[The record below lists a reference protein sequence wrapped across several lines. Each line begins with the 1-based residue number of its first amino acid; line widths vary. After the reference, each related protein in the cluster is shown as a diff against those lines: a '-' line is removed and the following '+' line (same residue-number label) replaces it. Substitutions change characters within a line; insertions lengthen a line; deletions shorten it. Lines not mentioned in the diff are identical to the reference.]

1 MQKRKL
7 GKSNLE
13 VSAIGL
19 GCMGLGLSYH
29 RGPAPDRNAMI
40 ALIRKA
46 VELGVTF
53 FDTAEVYGP
62 FINEELVGEAL
73 FPFRK
78 EVVIATK
85 FGSNFENGKPTGLNS
100 RPERIRQVAEES
112 LKRLKSESI
121 DLFYQHR
128 FDPDVPIED
137 VAGTMKDLIRQGKVN
152 HFGLCEVGAPTIRR
166 AHAVEPLT
174 AVQSD

>member
-1 MQKRKL
+1 
-7 GKSNLE
+7 
-13 VSAIGL
+13 
-19 GCMGLGLSYH
+19 MGMSYH

-46 VELGVTF
+46 VELGVTL

-85 FGSNFENGKPTGLNS
+85 FGSNIENGKSTGLNS
-100 RPERIRQVAEES
+100 RPEHISKLPKNRSNDSNPKAS
-112 LKRLKSESI
+112 TFSTST
-121 DLFYQHR
+121 
-128 FDPDVPIED
+128 
-137 VAGTMKDLIRQGKVN
+137 A
-152 HFGLCEVGAPTIRR
+152 
-166 AHAVEPLT
+166 LT
-174 AVQSD
+174 LTCQLRTWRGP

>member
-19 GCMGLGLSYH
+19 GCMGMSYH
-29 RGPAPDRNAMI
+29 RGPVPDRNAMI

-46 VELGVTF
+46 VELGVTL

-85 FGSNFENGKPTGLNS
+85 FGSNIVNGWVTRSVDQIGGLNLAWDIPNVTFHDKCVRFS
-100 RPERIRQVAEES
+100 TNFCGS
-112 LKRLKSESI
+112 LLAARWKNDAK
-121 DLFYQHR
+121 
-128 FDPDVPIED
+128 
-137 VAGTMKDLIRQGKVN
+137 
-152 HFGLCEVGAPTIRR
+152 
-166 AHAVEPLT
+166 
-174 AVQSD
+174 